1 MSLVTRYSGSPVQ
14 PSRVQTPAPA
24 ATADPVRIGWLPA
37 LSVVAALGLSLCV
50 AADALSRST
59 RSSTQFPFW
68 LGVTTIVVPIVF
80 RLSLTAASRRE
91 RLSLVVLLGLSL
103 YLVKVVLDP
112 FGFTFGDELLHAPN
126 VNAILHTHKLF
137 PPNSLL
143 PITRYYPGLETVT
156 DGVASMTGLSSF
168 GAGLIVVGAARLLIM
183 VGIYLL
189 FERLSGSSRV
199 AGLGAAIYT
208 ANANFLFWSAQFAY
222 ESLALPLLI
231 VALVCL
237 AEFRRTRTDRL
248 GWSAASLLM
257 MAAVVITHH
266 VSSYALVSFLIA
278 VSVAHV
284 VVGRKRG
291 LPSPW
296 PFALFALLATVAW
309 LTFVASATV
318 GYLTPIFD
326 KALVSTIHAA
336 VGETPLRHP
345 FGSVGG
351 GPQVPLLERL
361 VGFGSVLLL
370 LLALPFGLLAVW
382 RRHRRDP
389 MVVVLALA
397 GVGFF
402 GTLALRF
409 SAGAWEVANRASEFL
424 FVGLA
429 LVVAMAG
436 LERVTVGRFRVLGP
450 ILTAACAG
458 VIFAGGVLAGW
469 KPELRLAHPYRVAV
483 GSHVIDAEDLQLARW
498 IGTHLGQA
506 RIGAPATDAGL
517 IADHSRAVPF
527 AGQNP
532 DVVDLLQ
539 TTELQNFE
547 LSVMHDA
554 RLDYVVAD
562 RRLKSFD
569 NLIGYYFGLRPGAGP
584 PDRLYP
590 AAVQNKFDALPLDRL
605 YDSGDIAVY
614 AVGKAP

>member
-1 MSLVTRYSGSPVQ
+1 MSLVTRYIGSPVQ
-14 PSRVQTPAPA
+14 TREAEPAPA
-24 ATADPVRIGWLPA
+24 GETAADRTSLGWLPA

-59 RSSTQFPFW
+59 RSSTQLPFW
-68 LGVTTIVVPIVF
+68 LGVLVIVVPVVF
-80 RLSLTAASRRE
+80 RVSSRGATRLE
-91 RLSLVVLLGLSL
+91 RLSLIVLLGLSL

-126 VNAILHTHKLF
+126 VNAILRTHNLF

-156 DGVASMTGLSSF
+156 AAIASMTGLSAF
-168 GAGLIVVGAARLLIM
+168 GAGLIVVGAARLVIM
-183 VGIYLL
+183 LGIYLL
-189 FERLSGSSRV
+189 FERLTGSSRV
-199 AGLGAAIYT
+199 AGLGAALYT

-231 VALVCL
+231 VALVCIT
-237 AEFRRTRTDRL
+237 EFRRARADRR
-248 GWSAASLLM
+248 GWSIAALLL

-278 VSVAHV
+278 VSLAHL

-296 PFALFALLATVAW
+296 PFAVFALLATVAW
-309 LTFVASATV
+309 LIFVASSTV

-336 VGETPLRHP
+336 VGESPLRHP
-345 FGSVGG
+345 FGSVGS
-351 GPQVPLLERL
+351 GPQVPILERL

-370 LLALPFGLLAVW
+370 LLAYPFGLWAVW
-382 RRHRRDP
+382 RRYRGDP
-389 MVVVLALA
+389 MVVVLAIA
-397 GVGFF
+397 GAGFF
-402 GTLALRF
+402 GALALRF

-429 LVVAMAG
+429 LVVAMSG
-436 LERVTVGRFRVLGP
+436 LERLSVGRARAIGP
-450 ILTAACAG
+450 LITAACAG

-469 KPELRLAHPYRVAV
+469 EPGLRLAHPYRIAV
-483 GSHVIDAEDLQLARW
+483 GSHVVDAEDLQLARW
-498 IGTHLGQA
+498 FGTHLGHV

-527 AGQNP
+527 AGQSP
-532 DVVDLLQ
+532 DILDVLR
-539 TTELQNFE
+539 TAEPEL
-547 LSVMHDA
+547 
-554 RLDYVVAD
+554 R
-562 RRLKSFD
+562 
-569 NLIGYYFGLRPGAGP
+569 AGSS
-584 PDRLYP
+584 RFSTML
-590 AAVQNKFDALPLDRL
+590 A
-605 YDSGDIAVY
+605 
-614 AVGKAP
+614 